1 MNDMKLKQTS
11 RKGFSARGT
20 GSINSKGLPERSYK
34 NKSFTELK
42 SSTPIRF
49 GEFENLNFA
58 LAVDPEEIQLFHLL
72 YRVSAKARK
81 ELGEYILD
89 PGTSDELK
97 ISGSYTSRVAEI
109 FSVILKSIGL
119 RIEFVNE
126 DDEIQE
132 YDNEEIKEHVMD
144 DGTVLLCT
152 DYSFM
157 LAKRRKAIEKM
168 ILDRIPVIDNDE
180 LKELVIDQLVES
192 GFIIGPD
199 PNEVDFHTVP
209 EYTTVL

>member
-1 MNDMKLKQTS
+1 MKLKQTS

-58 LAVDPEEIQLFHLL
+58 LAVDPEEIQLFQLL
-72 YRVSAKARK
+72 YRVSSKARK

-89 PGTSDELK
+89 PGTEDELK
-97 ISGSYTSRVAEI
+97 ISGSWTSRVAEI

-119 RIEFVNE
+119 RIEFIN
-126 DDEIQE
+126 D
-132 YDNEEIKEHVMD
+132 DNEVRSYDKETISEHILE
-144 DGTVLLCT
+144 DGTSVLCSE
-152 DYSFM
+152 YSYM
-157 LAKRRKAIEKM
+157 LIKRRKAIEKA
-168 ILDRIPVIDNDE
+168 ILEHIPVIDNDE
-180 LKELVIDQLVES
+180 LKELVIQELVEA

-199 PNEVDFHTVP
+199 PNEVDFHDVP
-209 EYTTVL
+209 EYNTVL